1 MENFTSSLLSVVDD
15 DKLIKVKTLM
25 NVYYKNKFIN
35 LLALVLF
42 IKKYHLPRSCITS
55 PLFEVSYW
63 LYIFV
68 CKCIIQ
74 NSSSVLVYF

>member
-1 MENFTSSLLSVVDD
+1 MENITSSLLSVVDD

-55 PLFEVSYW
+55 PLFEVS
-63 LYIFV
+63 
-68 CKCIIQ
+68 
-74 NSSSVLVYF
+74 